1 LGYIKCPDNLFQ
13 PLRSLNQIP
22 DENALI
28 LTTGSQGEPMAALTR
43 IANGSHRQIK
53 VQPGDTVVF
62 SANPIPGNTIAVVNT
77 IDKLMMLGAK
87 VVYGKAK
94 GIHVSGHGSQEDHKL
109 MLALTRP
116 KYFLPVHGEHRMLVK
131 HAETAQNMGIPAD
144 HMVIVQ
150 NGDIVEVESGGIRI
164 AGQVPSGIELVD
176 SSRVSVVGRDILKD
190 RQQLAEDGVVTVAA
204 VLGSDGQ
211 FLAPPTVDLRGVAH
225 SVNLEKLER
234 AVASTLQQVLN
245 THGSELIVGADRH
258 NPTIDWDGL
267 KSLMERDLRRL
278 LRRELNKQ
286 DPLLVLLLQGA
297 KAAAKTP
304 RGRGKTATPV
314 G

>member
-1 LGYIKCPDNLFQ
+1 
-13 PLRSLNQIP
+13 
-22 DENALI
+22 
-28 LTTGSQGEPMAALTR
+28 MAALTR

-53 VQPGDTVVF
+53 IQEGDTVVF

-77 IDKLMMLGAK
+77 IDKLMMRGAK

-131 HAETAQNMGIPAD
+131 HAETAQSMGVPAD
-144 HMVIVQ
+144 HMVIIQ
-150 NGDIVEVESGGIRI
+150 NGDMVEVDTNGIRI
-164 AGQVPSGIELVD
+164 DGQVPSGIELVD

-204 VLGSDGQ
+204 TLGADGK
-211 FLAPPTVDLRGVAH
+211 LVSPPSIDLRGVAH

-234 AVASTLQQVLN
+234 AIASTVQQVLD
-245 THGSELIVGADRH
+245 THGSELIVGGNRQ
-258 NPTIDWDGL
+258 PSTIDWNGL

-278 LRRELNKQ
+278 LRRELNKR
-286 DPLLVLLLQGA
+286 DPLLIVLLQGV
-297 KAAAKTP
+297 TP
-304 RGRGKTATPV
+304 SASASKGQRKTATPV

>member
-1 LGYIKCPDNLFQ
+1 
-13 PLRSLNQIP
+13 
-22 DENALI
+22 
-28 LTTGSQGEPMAALTR
+28 MAALTR
-43 IANGSHRQIK
+43 IANDSHRQIK
-53 VQPGDTVVF
+53 VKAGDTVVF

-77 IDKLMMLGAK
+77 IDKLMMRGAK
-87 VVYGKAK
+87 VIYGKAK

-131 HAETAQNMGIPAD
+131 HAETAQSMGIPAD
-144 HMVIVQ
+144 HMVVVQ
-150 NGDIVEVESGGIRI
+150 NGDIVEVDNGGIRI

-204 VLGSDGQ
+204 ILGTNGQ
-211 FLAPPTVDLRGVAH
+211 LMAPPTVDLRGVAH
-225 SVNLEKLER
+225 SVNIEKLER
-234 AVASTLQQVLN
+234 AVASTLQQVLD
-245 THGSELIVGADRH
+245 THGSELIVGTNKTD
-258 NPTIDWDGL
+258 PTIDWNGL

-286 DPLLVLLLQGA
+286 EPLLVLLLQGTQVSTRA
-297 KAAAKTP
+297 P
-304 RGRGKTATPV
+304 RGRSKTATPV